1 MWSLIIHTTLTKY
14 VDVKYLTF
22 LCFLFVAKTERET
35 NNEIVLSFFFLIWIR
50 LEVLH
55 AVSIGLINSQ
65 SHKHHRESTNPLFPH
80 FLPLF
85 LFTFQDSLLPHPMYS
100 TWIDAF
106 AAVTYTPPL
115 LSKKWLEKM
124 NIFLWSMILYI
135 YIYIIEMKCN
145 IYYVSYYS
153 ICKIS
158 TATTIITSC
167 FIVATIFSPLP
178 SPLTWDTTPINT

>member
-1 MWSLIIHTTLTKY
+1 MVLNYSHNSHKVCWCKISNISM
-14 VDVKYLTF
+14 F
-22 LCFLFVAKTERET
+22 LVCSQNREGDKQWDCFE
-35 NNEIVLSFFFLIWIR
+35 FFFLIWIR

-135 YIYIIEMKCN
+135 YIYNRNEMQY
-145 IYYVSYYS
+145 IL
-153 ICKIS
+153 
-158 TATTIITSC
+158 C
-167 FIVATIFSPLP
+167 FLLFNL
-178 SPLTWDTTPINT
+178 